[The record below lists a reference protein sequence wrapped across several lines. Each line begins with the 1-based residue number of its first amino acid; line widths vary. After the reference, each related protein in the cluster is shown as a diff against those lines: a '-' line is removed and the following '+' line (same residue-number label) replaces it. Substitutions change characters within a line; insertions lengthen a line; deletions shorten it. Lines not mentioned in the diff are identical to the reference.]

1 MKDMNYER
9 VKIFLE
15 KRIKVHVS
23 KSNGTF
29 YNGIIL
35 DVSKDFFFIEDQE
48 DGRQLVLFK
57 ELSKPITEYKT
68 E

>member
-1 MKDMNYER
+1 MIDMNYDR
-9 VKIFLE
+9 AQIFL
-15 KRIKVHVS
+15 KKGIKVHVS

-29 YNGIIL
+29 YNGLIL
-35 DVSKDFFFIEDQE
+35 EVSSDFFFMFDQE

-57 ELSKPITEYKT
+57 ELSKPIEEFTE